1 MVRAA
6 LETGTLDLEGRGLTL
21 LAVGLFS
28 DERALS
34 AVKRAKLSGNTL
46 QVCARISLCC
56 DECLAFLYFSFFS

>member
-34 AVKRAKLSGNTL
+34 AVKRAKLSGNKL
-46 QVCARISLCC
+46 QVCKDTFFVNVWYKFFLC
-56 DECLAFLYFSFFS
+56 LVYF